1 MDQTSRLALPY
12 LLPNQAQ
19 KHVTHNEALRRL
31 DALVQLAVADRDL
44 TAPPAS
50 PEEGACWLVGAG
62 ASGAWAD
69 HDDEIAAWQDGA
81 WAFIAPVTGW
91 RVYVA
96 DEALLCVWSGA
107 GWTEA
112 VPAPGLLQNLALLG
126 IGTEADG
133 TNPFAAKL
141 NKALWS
147 AKPVGEG
154 GDGDLRYTLNKE
166 APGNVLSL
174 LMQSGWSGR
183 AEIGLTGDDDL
194 RVKVSADGASWTEAL
209 AIDRNDGRVRFP
221 QGVTHDETGLPVA
234 QYVPS
239 PVRQIWRLDASRPAT
254 PRTFTLAGA
263 SGTTLTL
270 AAAQVDQ
277 IFSAGMQDNVAVRV
291 WNTSK
296 SPAEAAWVDWN
307 LSTTALRVTDG
318 AHIAGWTAGETLRL
332 GDPNPT
338 DDNVLDMI
346 ALDISGYLANQLG
359 AVFPQKGVMLGLF
372 VTSSDGM
379 ASVSLSADGSSGSAF
394 GGNSLSDGARNA
406 MAMPLPTSVPSPISD
421 SSLVFLREDLSS
433 GASDLTVT
441 FARVLGVYV

>member
-31 DALVQLAVADRDL
+31 DALVQLAVLDRDL

-50 PEEGACWLVGAG
+50 PEEGACWLVAAG
-62 ASGAWAD
+62 ASEAWAG
-69 HDDEIAAWQDGA
+69 HENEIAAWQDGA

-112 VPAPGLLQNLALLG
+112 VPSPGLLQNLALLG
-126 IGTEADG
+126 IGTEADAA
-133 TNPFAAKL
+133 NPFAAKL

-147 AKPVGEG
+147 AKAVGEG

-166 APGNVLSL
+166 ASGNVLSL

-209 AIDRNDGRVRFP
+209 AIDRTDGRVRFP
-221 QGVTHDETGLPVA
+221 QGVTHDQTGLPVA
-234 QYVPS
+234 QYIPS
-239 PVRQIWRLDASRPAT
+239 AVQEIWRIDASRPGT
-254 PRTFTLAGA
+254 PRTYTLAAA

-270 AAAQVDQ
+270 GTSQVDE
-277 IFSAGMQDNVAVRV
+277 IYTDGMQGNAAVRV

-296 SPAEAAWVDWN
+296 SPAQSAWVDWN
-307 LSTTALRVTDG
+307 LSATELRVTDA
-318 AHIAGWTAGETLRL
+318 AHIAGWSGGETLQL

-338 DDNVLDMI
+338 GENVLGMVAVDV
-346 ALDISGYLANQLG
+346 SGYLFNQLG
-359 AVFPQKGVMLGLF
+359 AVFPQKGLQLGIM
-372 VTSSDGM
+372 VISSDGP
-379 ASVSLSADGSSGSAF
+379 AGLSASATGAFGSAF
-394 GGNSLSDGARNA
+394 GGNALSDGRKNSMSA
-406 MAMPLPTSVPSPISD
+406 PVPTSVGSPISN
-421 SSLVFLREDLSS
+421 SNLVFVREQLDGGS
-433 GASDLTVT
+433 SDLQISYV
-441 FARVLGVYV
+441 RIMGVFV

>member
-1 MDQTSRLALPY
+1 MKK
-12 LLPNQAQ
+12 AQ

-62 ASGAWAD
+62 ASGDWAG
-69 HDDEIAAWQDGA
+69 HDDEIAAWQDEA
-81 WAFIAPVTGW
+81 WAFIAPATGW

-96 DEALLCVWSGA
+96 DEAVLCVWPGA

-141 NKALWS
+141 NKAVWS
-147 AKPVGEG
+147 AKAVGEG

-209 AIDRNDGRVRFP
+209 AIDRTDGRVRFP
-221 QGVTHDETGLPVA
+221 QGLVHDQTGLPVA
-234 QYVPS
+234 QYIPS
-239 PVRQIWRLDASRPAT
+239 PVREIWRVDASRPGT
-254 PRTFTLAGA
+254 PRTYPLAA
-263 SGTTLTL
+263 ANGTTLTL
-270 AAAQVDQ
+270 GAAQVAE
-277 IFSAGMQDNVAVRV
+277 IFTVGMQGNTAVRV

-296 SPAEAAWVDWN
+296 SP
-307 LSTTALRVTDG
+307 
-318 AHIAGWTAGETLRL
+318 
-332 GDPNPT
+332 P
-338 DDNVLDMI
+338 
-346 ALDISGYLANQLG
+346 
-359 AVFPQKGVMLGLF
+359 
-372 VTSSDGM
+372 
-379 ASVSLSADGSSGSAF
+379 
-394 GGNSLSDGARNA
+394 
-406 MAMPLPTSVPSPISD
+406 
-421 SSLVFLREDLSS
+421 
-433 GASDLTVT
+433 
-441 FARVLGVYV
+441 

>member
-1 MDQTSRLALPY
+1 MDSSPRLQLPL

-62 ASGAWAD
+62 ASGDWAG

-81 WAFIAPVTGW
+81 WAFIAPATGW

-147 AKPVGEG
+147 AKAVGEG

-209 AIDRNDGRVRFP
+209 AIDRTDGRVRFP
-221 QGVTHDETGLPVA
+221 QGLVHDQTGLPVA
-234 QYVPS
+234 QYIPS
-239 PVRQIWRLDASRPAT
+239 PVREIWRVDASRPGT
-254 PRTFTLAGA
+254 PRTYTLAA
-263 SGTTLTL
+263 ANGTTLTL
-270 AAAQVDQ
+270 GAAQVAE
-277 IFSAGMQDNVAVRV
+277 IFTVGMQGNTAVRV

-296 SPAEAAWVDWN
+296 SPPQSAWVDWD
-307 LSTTALRVTDG
+307 LSATELRVTDA
-318 AHIAGWTAGETLRL
+318 AHIAGWSGGETLQL

-338 DDNVLDMI
+338 GDNVLGMV
-346 ALDISGYLANQLG
+346 ALDISSYLWSQLG
-359 AVFPQKGVMLGLF
+359 VVFPQKGVMLGLY
-372 VTSSDGM
+372 VASSDGP
-379 ASVSLSADGSSGSAF
+379 SGIQVSADGAFGSAI
-394 GGNSLSDGARNA
+394 GGNALSDGTRNQ
-406 MAMPLPTSVPSPISD
+406 MAMPVPVSVPSPISD
-421 SSLVFLREDLSS
+421 SNLVFLREQLYG
-433 GASDLTVT
+433 GASDFAIA